1 MASSSA
7 WKILQLSPATGWVAR
22 FSSGA
27 DGNPSEEAWL
37 RGPLVDDGTRTFM
50 VGMVAGG
57 EGGSCVFA
65 QQNAKF
71 TGYFHRGASVPVAA
85 DLPQV
90 QKTVKAGV
98 AWKSAARPE

>member
-1 MASSSA
+1 MATT

-22 FSSGA
+22 FSAGA
-27 DGNPSEEAWL
+27 DGNPFEEALASWA
-37 RGPLVDDGTRTFM
+37 LVDDGARTFM
-50 VGMVAGG
+50 AGMVATG

-65 QQNAKF
+65 PQHAKF
-71 TGYFHRGASVPVAA
+71 AGYFHRGASVPVTA
-85 DLPQV
+85 DLPAV